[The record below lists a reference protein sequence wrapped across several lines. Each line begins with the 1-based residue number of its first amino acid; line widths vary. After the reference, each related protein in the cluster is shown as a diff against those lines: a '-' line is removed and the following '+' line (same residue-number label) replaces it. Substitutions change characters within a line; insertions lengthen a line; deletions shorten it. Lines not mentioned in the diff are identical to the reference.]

1 MTGVVGVIGL
11 GIMGSAMAGHLVE
24 AGFEVVG
31 YDIVSQKRDALT
43 RAGARAASSVAEV
56 AEATGPGGVVITSL
70 PSPEALAAVTA
81 PDGLPAGGKPG
92 LVVAET
98 STLALQVKLAARDAL
113 AGSGIVLLDCTIS
126 GTGAQARARDL
137 VFYASGDEA
146 AVERCLPV
154 LRAVGRNVHQVGAFG
169 NGSKMKFVAN
179 LLVSIHNLATAEAML
194 LARKAG
200 LDPQTVLRAIAD
212 GAGASRIFELR
223 GPLIAEQRYDEPTAT
238 VRMFLKDLDA
248 IGRFA
253 GSLAVPTPLF
263 SACVPFYLAA
273 AAQGRHDQDVASL
286 GAVLEAMAGA
296 GAQEADQAAS
306 RQAGP

>member
-1 MTGVVGVIGL
+1 MAGPVGVIGL

-24 AGFEVVG
+24 SGFDVVG
-31 YDIVSQKRDALT
+31 YDIVAEKRQALT
-43 RAGARAASSVAEV
+43 SAGGRAAATVAEV
-56 AEATGPGGVVITSL
+56 AEAAGPGGVVVTSL
-70 PSPEALAAVTA
+70 PSSEALAAVAA
-81 PDGLPAGGKPG
+81 PDGLPAGGQPG

-98 STLALQVKLAARDAL
+98 STLTLQAKLSARDAL
-113 AGSGIVLLDCTIS
+113 AASGIVLLDCTIS

-154 LRAVGRNVHQVGAFG
+154 LRAVGRNVHRVGAFG

-200 LDPQTVLRAIAD
+200 LDPRDVLRAIAD
-212 GAGASRIFELR
+212 GAGTSRIFELR
-223 GPLIAEQRYDEPTAT
+223 GPLIAERRYHEPTAT

-248 IGRFA
+248 IARFA

-263 SACVPFYLAA
+263 SACLPFYLAA

-286 GAVLEAMAGA
+286 GAVLEAMAG
-296 GAQEADQAAS
+296 
-306 RQAGP
+306 P